1 VAGSVE
7 LGIRNPRRCRGLG
20 SPTYNEG
27 ASGSELRRSFM
38 PARSFS
44 SSVLRRGI
52 YPVFAMLAVTPW
64 CAHAAHHR
72 AVRMAP
78 FARAE
83 QLRDALESKPEP
95 TRTRAEYERVLDA
108 YRVIYHR
115 NPADAKAP
123 SAVNMVAGLLA
134 EEGRVFHHEKSSENA
149 IGQFEFLR
157 AQYPGSP
164 YHQAA
169 LLAEATIYLHDLHD
183 RGSAKSAFQKFLA
196 DYPDSPLTPQAK
208 AGLKEA
214 RHKPR
219 RGENDEQTYTQNSGS
234 NSGPNSGPNS
244 VRHEGVADSE
254 NVPATGA
261 YIDSGIGSSAR
272 SARTP
277 SAPQPVFSDTPGMA
291 PRSTAPSAV
300 ARTNGVPAGAA
311 SSSGT
316 PPARTRTRVGT
327 QRGSAYENELTRLEG
342 NAQAASP
349 SMAPAPG
356 PATTPQPAPA
366 TARTSADSA
375 EGKPLL
381 TGAVRAAAQ
390 QHHGRLPLVTNVR
403 HWSTPVYTRVAIDLQ
418 DQVEYEAARVP
429 NPDRI
434 YFDLHGAKIAPE
446 LIGKTVNVTDDGF
459 LQRIRVAQFSNDV
472 TRIVLDVSQV
482 SEYSA
487 FFLPNPWRLII
498 DIHGRR
504 PGVGSQ
510 QIASTPAAPPAA
522 APVLRQPEPG
532 MTAQQTSR
540 QATAQATRQA
550 NQELRDIA
558 ALGAH
563 ADQVKATA
571 RPTMGPI
578 AANVGKRPV
587 ATRVVEDGDDEGP
600 VDTPPDLPR
609 AKQQRP
615 SAAKTTT
622 DDALA
627 APRATRDETASSGA
641 ASEEDEDATPPR
653 STSGP
658 SSTSR
663 EARSTVDG
671 QRSLTRALGLKIGRI
686 VVDAGHGG
694 HDSGTLGPGGIQE
707 KDVVLDVALRLGKLL
722 HQRMGAEVTYTRD
735 DDTFVPLEQR
745 TAIANKAQAD
755 LFISVHANSS
765 SDPTAR
771 GVETYYLNF
780 TTSPDA
786 LEVAA
791 RENAVSDQSVHELS
805 GLVKKITLKDKI
817 DESRE
822 FAADVE
828 DALYTGLERDNAG
841 MRDRGVKKAPFVVLI
856 GANMPSILA
865 EISFLTNPNDATQL
879 RRGEYRQRIAESLYR
894 GVAKYVSGLSGLR
907 VAQNTHAPGD

>member
-1 VAGSVE
+1 
-7 LGIRNPRRCRGLG
+7 
-20 SPTYNEG
+20 
-27 ASGSELRRSFM
+27 
-38 PARSFS
+38 
-44 SSVLRRGI
+44 
-52 YPVFAMLAVTPW
+52 MLAVTPL
-64 CAHAAHHR
+64 CGHAARHR
-72 AVRMAP
+72 AVPVTP

-95 TRTRAEYERVLDA
+95 KRTRVEYERVLDA

-115 NPADAKAP
+115 NPADPKAP

-134 EEGRVFHHEKSSENA
+134 EEGRVFHHEKASESA

-164 YHQAA
+164 YHQSA

-183 RGSAKSAFQKFLA
+183 RGAARAAFQKFLA
-196 DYPDSPLTPQAK
+196 DYPDSPLAAQAR
-208 AGLKEA
+208 AGLREA
-214 RHKPR
+214 RHKA
-219 RGENDEQTYTQNSGS
+219 RGVQNYAQNSVQNGAAE
-234 NSGPNSGPNS
+234 
-244 VRHEGVADSE
+244 RE
-254 NVPATGA
+254 NVPAARSNRGA
-261 YIDSGIGSSAR
+261 VAGTSSAQG
-272 SARTP
+272 ARPAT
-277 SAPQPVFSDTPGMA
+277 APQPVFSDVPGMT
-291 PRSTAPSAV
+291 PRAMAPSAV
-300 ARTNGVPAGAA
+300 TRANGAA
-311 SSSGT
+311 DSS
-316 PPARTRTRVGT
+316 ATRS
-327 QRGSAYENELTRLEG
+327 GSATQPRTQLGSAHENELTRLEG

-349 SMAPAPG
+349 SMAPSTVPAIAPP
-356 PATTPQPAPA
+356 PAAA

-459 LQRIRVAQFSNDV
+459 LERIRVAQFSNDV

-510 QIASTPAAPPAA
+510 QIASSPATPNPPA
-522 APVLRQPEPG
+522 PVVRQPEPV
-532 MTAQQTSR
+532 TTPQQTSR
-540 QATAQATRQA
+540 QATAQATR
-550 NQELRDIA
+550 ELRDIA
-558 ALGAH
+558 SLGAH
-563 ADQVKATA
+563 ADQVKATT
-571 RPTMGPI
+571 RPTTAPI

-587 ATRVVEDGDDEGP
+587 LTRVVEDGDDDGP
-600 VDTPPDLPR
+600 VDTPAELPR
-609 AKQQRP
+609 AKQQRRSGAKSTTGDSLP
-615 SAAKTTT
+615 TPPAA
-622 DDALA
+622 
-627 APRATRDETASSGA
+627 RDSEAASSGA
-641 ASEEDEDATPPR
+641 ANDDDEDAAPP
-653 STSGP
+653 GNP
-658 SSTSR
+658 SSTTR
-663 EARSTVDG
+663 EARSTIDG

-722 HQRMGAEVTYTRD
+722 HQRLGAEVTYTRD
-735 DDTFVPLEQR
+735 DDTFIPLEQR

-828 DALYTGLERDNAG
+828 DALYSGLERDNPG

-865 EISFLTNPNDATQL
+865 EISFLTNPSDANQL

-907 VAQNTHAPGD
+907 VAQNTAHAPGD

>member
-1 VAGSVE
+1 
-7 LGIRNPRRCRGLG
+7 
-20 SPTYNEG
+20 
-27 ASGSELRRSFM
+27 
-38 PARSFS
+38 
-44 SSVLRRGI
+44 
-52 YPVFAMLAVTPW
+52 MLAVAPW
-64 CAHAAHHR
+64 CAHAARHR
-72 AVRMAP
+72 AVSQTP

-83 QLRDALESKPEP
+83 QLRDDLESKPEP
-95 TRTRAEYERVLDA
+95 MRTRAEYARVLDA

-115 NPADAKAP
+115 NPANPKAA

-134 EEGRVFHHEKSSENA
+134 EEGRVFHHEKSSEDA

-169 LLAEATIYLHDLHD
+169 LLSEASIYLHDLHD
-183 RGSAKSAFQKFLA
+183 RGSARSAFQKFLV
-196 DYPDSPLTPQAK
+196 DYPGSPLAAQAR
-208 AGLKEA
+208 AGLQET
-214 RHKPR
+214 RHKTHGVENYAQDDAQNDM
-219 RGENDEQTYTQNSGS
+219 GE
-234 NSGPNSGPNS
+234 
-244 VRHEGVADSE
+244 RE
-254 NVPATGA
+254 NVPAAGS
-261 YIDSGIGSSAR
+261 YSDSGIGSSAQ
-272 SARTP
+272 SARPTT
-277 SAPQPVFSDTPGMA
+277 APQPVFSDTPGMA
-291 PRSTAPSAV
+291 PRAPRDRAADSV
-300 ARTNGVPAGAA
+300 VSQARGAKRYA
-311 SSSGT
+311 N
-316 PPARTRTRVGT
+316 AH
-327 QRGSAYENELTRLEG
+327 ENELTRLEG
-342 NAQAASP
+342 NAQVAYPSVALPPAA
-349 SMAPAPG
+349 AP
-356 PATTPQPAPA
+356 
-366 TARTSADSA
+366 ARTSADSA

-381 TGAVRAAAQ
+381 TGAVREAAQ
-390 QHHGRLPLVTNVR
+390 QHHSRLPLVTNVR

-418 DQVEYEAARVP
+418 DQVEYQAARVP

-459 LQRIRVAQFSNDV
+459 LERIRVAQFSDNV

-504 PGVGSQ
+504 PGGGGQ
-510 QIASTPAAPPAA
+510 PIASTPTAPLAP
-522 APVLRQPEPG
+522 APVLRQPEPVV
-532 MTAQQTSR
+532 TSQQTSR
-540 QATAQATRQA
+540 QSTTQATRQA
-550 NQELRDIA
+550 TQELRDIA
-558 ALGAH
+558 SLGAH
-563 ADQVKATA
+563 TDQVKATP
-571 RPTMGPI
+571 RPTTGPI

-587 ATRVVEDGDDEGP
+587 ATRVVEDGEDTEP
-600 VDTPPDLPR
+600 SDTPADLPR
-609 AKQQRP
+609 AKQQRQ
-615 SAAKTTT
+615 SAAKTPT

-627 APRATRDETASSGA
+627 TPRPAHDETASSGA
-641 ASEEDEDATPPR
+641 ANDEDEDATSSKNTS
-653 STSGP
+653 STPSP
-658 SSTSR
+658 SSTAR

-722 HQRMGAEVTYTRD
+722 HQRLGAEVTYTRD
-735 DDTFVPLEQR
+735 DDTFIPLEER

-828 DALYTGLERDNAG
+828 DALYGGLERNNPG

-865 EISFLTNPNDATQL
+865 EISFLTNPSDASEL
-879 RRGEYRQRIAESLYR
+879 KRGEYRQRIAESLYR

-907 VAQNTHAPGD
+907 VAQNTTHAPGN